1 MSEIE
6 HRIAKAEWRLDTHD
20 DTLRDLQNSTED
32 FRQSLHAIQSTL
44 SQIKWFAMGAT
55 AIYMADYMG
64 LDALVQFFRP

>member
-1 MSEIE
+1 MIDLE

-55 AIYMADYMG
+55 ALYMADYMG
-64 LDALVQFFRP
+64 LSAFLQFITP